1 MSIFSDYENG
11 YMDNYEYREECKRMN
26 IQDRY
31 ERDHEFDE
39 PDEEDAE
46 KMTNEEMLDKVLRH
60 FFPRA
65 LFIREINEESHTKKI
80 IFTDEWLKK
89 PYKGGE

>member
-1 MSIFSDYENG
+1 MGDWSDNLEYEQREYYG
-11 YMDNYEYREECKRMN
+11 HLYEPDREE
-26 IQDRY
+26 
-31 ERDHEFDE
+31 E
-39 PDEEDAE
+39 PEE
-46 KMTNEEMLDKVLRH
+46 MTNEEMLDKVLRN

-80 IFTDEWLKK
+80 IFSDEWLKK